1 MMRFLRGQRRDSA
14 SSSLAFS
21 DSNVIVARFHALIKL
36 EKVEADE
43 MQSLLE
49 NLPDVYAA
57 MLCENY
63 KTLCDISAFHHFLPS
78 SDVLVR
84 HTRIQ
89 DDWEGDPRGWDGS
102 WRQDRQAREGGGAL
116 SL

>member
-1 MMRFLRGQRRDSA
+1 MLLCHYSA
-14 SSSLAFS
+14 FKTESISGIRTF
-21 DSNVIVARFHALIKL
+21 IARFYTLIKL

-63 KTLCDISAFHHFLPS
+63 KTLSDISAFHHFLPS

-84 HTRIQ
+84 HPRVQ